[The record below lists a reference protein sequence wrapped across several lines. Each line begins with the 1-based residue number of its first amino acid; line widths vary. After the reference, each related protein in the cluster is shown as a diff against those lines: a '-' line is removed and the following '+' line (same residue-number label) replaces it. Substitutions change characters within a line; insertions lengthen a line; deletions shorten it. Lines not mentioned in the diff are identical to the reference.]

1 MNKSFSY
8 FTPVVRQ
15 KTLSAKPERWAKTQ
29 EYWEK
34 KAYRKCVL
42 HILEYLGVETSD
54 DKNVYEL
61 HHGSITIY
69 LTIKDEHVYIEAP
82 FLDISKGQQL
92 PLLRQ
97 AAQINFEPLTLTN
110 ILLKDEQLK
119 FFFETPLKMSEPFKI
134 FDVLK
139 EICIHADNYDDA
151 FIKRFKALRIIEPN
165 IKPYSAEEKD
175 LALKYFKTILS
186 ETKEAI
192 GYMEEKRLHS
202 YIWDVL
208 ILMLLR
214 IDDCISPQGHLRGRI
229 EKYMSD
235 MVGTFDLS
243 EKIVIGK
250 AALKEISAI
259 SDTDFLEDLYLIE
272 TLVPFKTL
280 STADTLKSRLS
291 RALSQVEKEYQDG
304 DYLACTL
311 TAPYHLLY
319 LLYEYSLTPDHYA
332 LVKDFLPSGSGLP
345 FKESADIYLSK
356 LREITSNIRQSDISL
371 PETVSLHHYPPITSP

>member
-8 FTPVVRQ
+8 FAPVVRQ
-15 KTLSAKPERWAKTQ
+15 KALSAKPERWSKTQ
-29 EYWEK
+29 ELWEK
-34 KAYRKCVL
+34 KEYRKCVL
-42 HILEYLGVETSD
+42 QVLDYLGIETSN
-54 DKNVYEL
+54 DKNIYEL

-69 LTIKDEHVYIEAP
+69 LTLNDEHVSIEAP

-110 ILLKDEQLK
+110 IILKDEQLK
-119 FFFETPLKMSEPFKI
+119 FSFETPLKIAEPYKI

-151 FIKRFKALRIIEPN
+151 FIKRFKAQRIIEPN
-165 IKPYSAEEKD
+165 IRRYSAAEKE

-192 GYMEEKRLHS
+192 SYMEEKRLHS

-214 IDDCISPQGHLRGRI
+214 MDDCISPQGHLRGRI

-250 AALKEISAI
+250 SALKEISGI
-259 SDTDFLEDLYLIE
+259 SDADFMDDLYLIE

-319 LLYEYSLTPDHYA
+319 LLYEYSLTPEHYA

-345 FKESADIYLSK
+345 FKESAEYYLNK
-356 LREITSNIRQSDISL
+356 LREITANIRQTDISL